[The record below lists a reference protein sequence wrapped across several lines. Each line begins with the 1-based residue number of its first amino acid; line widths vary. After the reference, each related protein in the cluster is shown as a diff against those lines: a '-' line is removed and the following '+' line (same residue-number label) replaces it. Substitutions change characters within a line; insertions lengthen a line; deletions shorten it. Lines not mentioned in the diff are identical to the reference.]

1 VTFPFSIR
9 NLLRALILAATVASA
24 CAAKIGDT
32 YDQVIAEKGP
42 PSGKIEGGSIILLRY
57 PDATYRLKGGVV
69 VAIKSSPIAA
79 PAEAPAAETEAV
91 RPRTRIQELRDNE
104 KAAARRVREIV
115 NRPATQ
121 VAITPGMKV
130 GNWGDAWFHP
140 GAEIPDFDTVDVR
153 ASQETQHYAG
163 SGWPYA
169 TSNLNPGVA
178 FPTDDL
184 AFNSKTKLF
193 YTDRSVPKRKL
204 TEDEMLEVNRQ
215 YRIIGQCIR
224 DLAAL
229 GSTGSYDEN

>member
-1 VTFPFSIR
+1 LTLK
-9 NLLRALILAATVASA
+9 NLFRALMLTATVASA

-32 YDQVIAEKGP
+32 YDQVIAEKGQ
-42 PSGKIEGGSIILLRY
+42 PSGKIEGGGIILLRY
-57 PDATYRLKGGVV
+57 GDAMFRLKGGVV
-69 VAIKSSPIAA
+69 VAIKFLA
-79 PAEAPAAETEAV
+79 PAKVAEPVPEETPGAPS
-91 RPRTRIQELRDNE
+91 RTRIQELRDNE

-153 ASQETQHYAG
+153 TSQETQHYAG

-169 TSNLNPGVA
+169 TSNLNPGIA

-204 TEDEMLEVNRQ
+204 TEEEMLEVNRQ